1 MGAFKVF
8 FHCGIGFLLA
18 LLLVSTSAAAVADD
32 EVVTI
37 DVHAAK
43 QLLLHHHH
51 HHPPHLYLD
60 VRTEEE
66 FKNGQ
71 LENSF
76 NVPYMLNTS
85 KGMVKNPKFV
95 DQVLSLCSKEDHLIL
110 GCKSGVR
117 SLYATTDL
125 LNSGFKHVYN
135 MGGGYIAWTQNGF
148 DVKKPHP
155 DEL

>member
-43 QLLLHHHH
+43 QLLLHHHHHH

-110 GCKSGVR
+110 G
-117 SLYATTDL
+117 
-125 LNSGFKHVYN
+125 FKHVYN